1 MADIEYSDAVGGEY
15 PPAGVGM
22 SKVIHGLG
30 AVISVSL
37 VAGLAWWGYQLMV
50 RDVSGVPVI
59 RALEGPMR
67 VAPDDPGGVAAEYQG
82 LAVNNIPAE
91 GEAAPPA
98 DQVVLA
104 PPPTSLR
111 PEDLTVRDLQIIASA
126 QSGQEGGEK
135 PAPVASEAPEAAA
148 RATPEAAAETSEA
161 GARPP
166 AAEAEATPHDGQPHD
181 AEAAEVAP
189 LDQAALIEAVVRE
202 AIGADTTPAG
212 GVREVA
218 AAITPIPAD
227 IPGLKRSRRPVPRPA
242 AIPASATAAAPAT
255 PAPAAPLPSGET
267 MEAAVVAATMPAAA
281 SPDEIRIIDP
291 STIPSGTRL
300 AQVGAFNTPQEAARE
315 WQRLVALFPEVF
327 DGKGRVILE
336 GRSGGK
342 AFYRLRAEGF
352 GDLSDARRFCAQ
364 LLQGGHD
371 NCIPVTIQ

>member
-22 SKVIHGLG
+22 SKVINGLG
-30 AVISVSL
+30 ALISVSL

-50 RDVSGVPVI
+50 RDVTGVPVI

-67 VAPDDPGGVAAEYQG
+67 VAPDDPGGEAADYQG

-111 PEDLTVRDLQIIASA
+111 REDLPVRDLQIIASA
-126 QSGQEGGEK
+126 QSGQEAGEK
-135 PAPVASEAPEAAA
+135 PASEAPEAAA
-148 RATPEAAAETSEA
+148 RATPQAAPESPEA

-166 AAEAEATPHDGQPHD
+166 AAAAEATPHDGQPHA
-181 AEAAEVAP
+181 AEAAEVAPADQASP

-227 IPGLKRSRRPVPRPA
+227 IPGVKRSRRPVPRPA
-242 AIPASATAAAPAT
+242 SILVSDPAQAAAVPAGESVDAAVVEAALA
-255 PAPAAPLPSGET
+255 PAPAASE
-267 MEAAVVAATMPAAA
+267 
-281 SPDEIRIIDP
+281 PDLRIVDP
-291 STIPSGTRL
+291 TTLTVGTRL
-300 AQVGAFNTPQEAARE
+300 AQLGAFATPELAEGEWAR
-315 WQRLVALFPEVF
+315 VSALFPDIME
-327 DGKGRVILE
+327 GKGRVIQE
-336 GRSGGK
+336 GQSGGRV
-342 AFYRLRAEGF
+342 FYRLRAEGF
-352 GDLSDARRFCAQ
+352 ENLSDVRRFCAA
-364 LLQGGHD
+364 LLTGD
-371 NCIPVTIQ
+371 ASCIPVTIQ